1 MVDVQP
7 MFDWL
12 VDGAPGAETAPDVI
26 EHMAAELR
34 RAGMPLDR
42 FEAFVRTLHP
52 HVVGRSFVW
61 TPERP
66 VEVREN
72 SWAYLRSQEFLENP
86 VATVFAENRE
96 VRYRLDGGETSG
108 ESPFLVAL
116 RRDGFTDYFA
126 GPLRFLSGETHGVA
140 MLTKAPGG
148 FTEQQIDGLRA
159 IIRPLSRVAEIL
171 ALRRT
176 ATNLLNTYV
185 GHGAGERILAGQIQR
200 GDVEAIRAVLWFSD
214 LRGFTPLSSGL
225 PAGDILRTLNDLFD
239 CQIPAIDAHG
249 GETLKFIGDGLLAIF
264 RLDNDRPDAE
274 TCHAA
279 LDAAEDGF
287 RAVDRLNAKRAQEG
301 LPAIRFGLA
310 LHVGEVAYGNVGGP
324 SRLDFTCI
332 GHAVNLAARLE
343 SLSAQLDRQIIVSE
357 TFAQLT
363 DRPMDHLGAFD
374 LKGIHGLVA
383 AYAPVDAP

>member
-1 MVDVQP
+1 MVDVQL

-12 VDGAPGAETAPDVI
+12 VDGAPGAQTAPDVI
-26 EHMAAELR
+26 EHMAAGLQ
-34 RAGMPLDR
+34 RAGMPVDR

-61 TPERP
+61 TPGQP
-66 VEVREN
+66 VQVLEN
-72 SWAYLRSQEFLENP
+72 SWAYLRSPEFLENP
-86 VATVFAENRE
+86 VAVVFAESRE
-96 VRYRLDGGETSG
+96 VRHRLDGGETNG
-108 ESPFLVAL
+108 ESAFLAAL

-126 GPLRFLSGETHGVA
+126 APLRFLSGETHGVA
-140 MLTKAPGG
+140 MLTKTPSG
-148 FTEQQIDGLRA
+148 FTQQHIDGLRA
-159 IIRPLSRVAEIL
+159 IIKPLSRVAEIL

-225 PAGDILRTLNDLFD
+225 PAGDILQTLNDLFD

-264 RLDNDRPDAE
+264 RLDDDRSDAQ
-274 TCHAA
+274 TCQAA
-279 LDAAEDGF
+279 LDAAQDGF
-287 RAVDRLNAKRAQEG
+287 LAVDRLNTRRAQQG
-301 LPAIRFGLA
+301 LPPIRFGLA
-310 LHVGEVAYGNVGGP
+310 LHVGEVVYGNVGGP

-343 SLSAQLDRQIIVSE
+343 SLSAQLDRQIVVSE

-363 DRPMDHLGAFD
+363 DHPMERLGAFD
-374 LKGIHGLVA
+374 LKGILGLVA
-383 AYAPVDAP
+383 AYGPVDSL